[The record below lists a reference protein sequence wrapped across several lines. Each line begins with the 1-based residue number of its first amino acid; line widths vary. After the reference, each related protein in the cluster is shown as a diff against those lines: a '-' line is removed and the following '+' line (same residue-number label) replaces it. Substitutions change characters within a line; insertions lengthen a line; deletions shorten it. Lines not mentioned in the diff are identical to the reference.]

1 MNATSFSSSSAHL
14 GFRALRMIRTLCL
27 ANFFLLYRR
36 YTATIR
42 PISRLYR
49 NISTF
54 HTLLPT
60 PETMLTTLET

>member
-1 MNATSFSSSSAHL
+1 M
-14 GFRALRMIRTLCL
+14 GFRALRMMRTLCR
-27 ANFFLLYRR
+27 ANFFLLNSR